1 MKVPRFIKA
10 WAAIIALLFIA
21 TIYAGCEER
30 VYEHFICSGEYQGEY
45 WPTAEWRTC
54 KPEEVGMDSDDLYE
68 VYNYV
73 SRSDFVTEG
82 VVVIRKGYIVGEE
95 YFAGY
100 DQSTRFSSFSVAKSF
115 LSAVVGVAIDSGFIP
130 SLDQLVY
137 TYFDEWQSPET
148 EEQKT
153 RITLRHLLTMRS
165 GLRFTDAQNASIV
178 GTDIEALLASD
189 DYVEYVLAL
198 PFIHEPGTYWNY
210 SSGDSI
216 LLSAIVQAATGQT
229 AYQFGMDHIFSRIGL
244 SNITWSSDHAGHT
257 IGGWGVGATVR
268 EFAKFG
274 YLYLKGGAWDGE
286 QIVSREWVQQST
298 RPAGADVSWY
308 GFQWWL
314 ASYFSNYPRNGIPSD
329 IFHAQG
335 LYHQKIFVI
344 PSEDLVV
351 VRVGTDDDPNSQ
363 WNDTEFVRLILAS
376 IDRGSQLPA
385 RN

>member
-1 MKVPRFIKA
+1 MRFAFLAKA
-10 WAAIIALLFIA
+10 WFFIIVSLVILVLF
-21 TIYAGCEER
+21 TSCEEKI
-30 VYEHFICSGEYQGEY
+30 YDHFICDGNYQGAY

-54 KPEEVGMDSDDLYE
+54 RPEEVGMDSDDLYE
-68 VYNYV
+68 VYNYA

-82 VVVIRKGYIVGEE
+82 IAVIRHGYIVGEE
-95 YFAGY
+95 YFRGY
-100 DQSTRFSSFSVAKSF
+100 DQTTRFSSFSVAKSF
-115 LSAVVGVAIDSGFIP
+115 LSAVVGVTIDLGYIP
-130 SLDQLVY
+130 SVDQPVF
-137 TYFDEWQSPET
+137 TYFDEWQVPET
-148 EEQKT
+148 EGQKQ
-153 RITLRHLLTMRS
+153 RIMLRHLLTMQS

-198 PFIHEPGTYWNY
+198 PSIHEPGTYWNY

-216 LLSAIVQAATGQT
+216 LISAIVQTATGQT

-257 IGGWGVGATVR
+257 IGGWGVGASVR
-268 EFAKFG
+268 EFARFG

-298 RPAGADVSWY
+298 RPASADETWY

-314 ASYFSNYPRNGIPSD
+314 ASSLSNYSRNGIPSD

-335 LYHQKIFVI
+335 LYHQKIFVV
-344 PSEDLVV
+344 PSKDLVV
-351 VRVGTDDDPNSQ
+351 VRVGTDNDPNSQ
-363 WNDTEFVRLILAS
+363 WNDAEFVGLILAS
-376 IDRGSQLPA
+376 ID
-385 RN
+385 

>member
-1 MKVPRFIKA
+1 MRVYIAAKTGF
-10 WAAIIALLFIA
+10 AIIAMFLLAIIF
-21 TIYAGCEER
+21 TGCEER
-30 VYEHFICSGEYQGEY
+30 VYDHFICSGEYQGEY

-54 KPEEVGMDSDDLYE
+54 KPEEVGMDSDGLYE

-73 SRSDFVTEG
+73 SRIDFVTEG
-82 VVVIRKGYIVGEE
+82 VVVIRNGYIVGEE

-100 DQSTRFSSFSVAKSF
+100 DQATRFSSFSVAKSF
-115 LSAVVGVAIDSGFIP
+115 LSAVVGVAIDKGFIP
-130 SLDQLVY
+130 SVDQTVY

-148 EEQKT
+148 EAQKQ

-165 GLRFTDAQNASIV
+165 GLRFTDAQNASTV

-198 PFIHEPGTYWNY
+198 PSIHEPGTYWNY

-216 LLSAIVQAATGQT
+216 LLSAIVQTATDQT

-244 SNITWSSDHAGHT
+244 SNIIWSSDHAGHT
-257 IGGWGVGATVR
+257 TGGWGVGATVR

-274 YLYLKGGAWDGE
+274 YLYLKGGAWEGE

-298 RPAGADVSWY
+298 IPAGADVTWY

-314 ASYFSNYPRNGIPSD
+314 AGAFDNYQGNGIPGD

-351 VRVGTDDDPNSQ
+351 VRVGTDNDPDSQ
-363 WNDTEFVRLILAS
+363 WNDTEFISLVLSS
-376 IDRGSQLPA
+376 IDD
-385 RN
+385 